1 MALTADYPRVNYGS
15 CIPHDTW
22 FAAANQVFLQGSI
35 ILVKADGYAYVGT
48 AYATAS
54 AGFVLGIAAYALDTT
69 GIASGV
75 ESVIIDP
82 GTWGDFSNSAAAD
95 AIAEDDRGKVCYVVD
110 DDTVA
115 LTDGGG
121 TRTAAGRIHSLADDG
136 VSVVIQFEV
145 LR

>member
-1 MALTADYPRVNYGS
+1 MALSGNVSRINYGS
-15 CIPHDTW
+15 CIPQDTW
-22 FAAANQVFLQGSI
+22 FAATNQVFCQGSI
-35 ILVKADGYAYVGT
+35 ILVKADGYAYVGA

-54 AGFVLGIAAYALDTT
+54 AGFVLGVAAYELDTT

-75 ESVIIDP
+75 SSVVVDP

-95 AIAEDDRGKVCYVVD
+95 AIAEDDRGKLCYLVD

-115 LTDGGG
+115 LTDDTGA
-121 TRTAAGRIHSLADDG
+121 RTAAGRIHSLADDG
-136 VSVVIQFEV
+136 ASVVIQFEV